1 MEFTRNLKMG
11 ASGEDVF
18 FCKRRLLE
26 LGCYADHIKAVTKKT
41 FGPDTV
47 AAVKRFQAQVGL
59 TIDGVIGEQTW
70 GALFGDTATKTEP
83 CAPTAPSAK
92 AKAICALAL
101 SRIGDLYVW
110 GASGLANLSDGKIKA
125 MDTEYVRVIK
135 LRDAQYK
142 AGFSDLLAHDCSGF
156 LSWLLR
162 ETGVWDS
169 RRDCDGL
176 WSLCDEVDRSSLLP
190 GDFVF
195 RVDSANLQDETHV
208 GLYLGRGIVV
218 HAKGRDAGVVVEG
231 INQGG
236 AGYWHKCGRCRLLYQ

>member
-18 FCKRRLLE
+18 FCKQRLLE

-70 GALFGDTATKTEP
+70 AALFGDTATKTESS
-83 CAPTAPSAK
+83 APTAPADK

-101 SRIGDLYVW
+101 TRIGDLYVW
-110 GASGLANLSDGKIKA
+110 GASGLVDLSDSKIKTK
-125 MDTEYVRVIK
+125 DTESARVLK
-135 LRDAQYK
+135 FRDAQYK
-142 AGFSDLLAHDCSGF
+142 AGFSNLLAHDCSGF

-176 WSLCDEVDRSSLLP
+176 WSLCDEIDRSDLLT

-195 RVDSANLQDETHV
+195 RVDSANAQDETHV
-208 GLYLGRGIVV
+208 GLYLGSGKVI

-231 INQGG
+231 INHGG
-236 AGYWHKCGRCRLLYQ
+236 SGYWHKCGRCKLLYQ